1 MPKIQAFNS
10 NAQIYADFWN
20 ISGLDLQVALLLKI
34 YTFILSNKDY
44 DETSQDFKSN
54 YS

>member
-20 ISGLDLQVALLLKI
+20 ISGLDLQVA
-34 YTFILSNKDY
+34 
-44 DETSQDFKSN
+44 Q
-54 YS
+54 